1 MEETSKVQMR
11 KRNMKL
17 FPSYKAISWDYIF
30 FYTINFLFLTQVKNI
45 NPADIVLID
54 SFYYL
59 FNMFSQI
66 PATFIIEFLGRKN
79 SIILGNIL
87 NCLYIVVII
96 FSNNLFNLII
106 AEIIS
111 ATAFAIKESAEPSL
125 LNESIPNSKFK
136 SKIFAKLSQKGASR
150 YYIINAISTIIA
162 GFLYE
167 INPYIPL
174 VATLTILI
182 LVTIL
187 SICFIEPIKKSQ
199 KKKIQSVNQFKQIGE
214 AFKFILKSE
223 RIKSLI
229 LFAAIIK
236 GLTSII
242 DNYEINMLEELEVS
256 TSYLGILFAMLRIIA
271 GISGKKQEKFHNKFR
286 NKTLSVLGF
295 LIIGICIFSG
305 IFGIIAKEY
314 KVVVLLIMAF
324 YGARYV
330 FKGIYDPLI
339 EKYLSNFSNEEI
351 DTKIFT
357 ANNFLKGIGGALFG
371 ILGSFLLNRME
382 TAYCMIIIGVI
393 FGILMILVNRFMKT
407 RVGLRPEEYS
417 KEEIKY
423 DKIKEMV

>member
-1 MEETSKVQMR
+1 MEETSKIQMR